1 MPMPIDTLTSLIKDG
16 LPDAICEIEDLK
28 GDENHYHAKIKS
40 SKFNGLNKVQQHQ
53 LVYSLLGK
61 HMGTTLH
68 ALKLTTITE
77 PIINKG

>member
-40 SKFNGLNKVQQHQ
+40 YKF
-53 LVYSLLGK
+53 
-61 HMGTTLH
+61 
-68 ALKLTTITE
+68 KLAF
-77 PIINKG
+77 NLY